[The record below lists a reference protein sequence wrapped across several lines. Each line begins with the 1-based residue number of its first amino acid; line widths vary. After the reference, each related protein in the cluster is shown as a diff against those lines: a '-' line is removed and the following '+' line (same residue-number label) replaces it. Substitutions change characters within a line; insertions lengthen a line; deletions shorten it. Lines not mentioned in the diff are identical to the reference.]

1 MQITDEEPDA
11 MTDEMIGRVISCVA
25 KCQKLPPEKITIDSK
40 FEDLGIDSL
49 DGVNILYALETEFSV
64 SIPDD
69 GVLGIKSVKEAV
81 EALDKLISSGG
92 TNEAVQTK

>member
-1 MQITDEEPDA
+1 

-25 KCQKLPPEKITIDSK
+25 KTQKLPPETITIDSK

-49 DGVNILYALETEFSV
+49 DGVNILYALETEFNV
-64 SIPDD
+64 SIPDE

-81 EALDKLISSGG
+81 EQLDKLLSAGG
-92 TNEAVQTK
+92 ATGTAQA

>member
-1 MQITDEEPDA
+1 
-11 MTDEMIGRVISCVA
+11 MTDEMVGRVISCVA
-25 KCQKLPPEKITIDSK
+25 KCQKLPPENITIDSK

-49 DGVNILYALETEFSV
+49 DGVNILYVLETEFNV

-81 EALDKLISSGG
+81 DALDKLITAGG
-92 TNEAVQTK
+92 ANGAARA

>member
-1 MQITDEEPDA
+1 

-25 KCQKLPPEKITIDSK
+25 KTQKLPPETITIDSK

-49 DGVNILYALETEFSV
+49 DGVNILYALETEFNV
-64 SIPDD
+64 SIPDE

-81 EALDKLISSGG
+81 EQLDKLLTAGG
-92 TNEAVQTK
+92 ATGTAQA

>member
-1 MQITDEEPDA
+1 

-25 KCQKLPPEKITIDSK
+25 KCQKLPPENITIDSK

-49 DGVNILYALETEFSV
+49 DGVNILYALETEFNV

-81 EALDKLISSGG
+81 EALDKLITAGG
-92 TNEAVQTK
+92 TNGAARA